1 MLSMIEK
8 IKAAQGKP
16 LLGEAPLNLSAMLD
30 TGHNGHG
37 AAHNGHNGAGS
48 AESEDNSRSGELNLS
63 TVHVQ

>member
-30 TGHNGHG
+30 TGHG

-48 AESEDNSRSGELNLS
+48 AESEDNSRSGELNIKP
-63 TVHVQ
+63 V